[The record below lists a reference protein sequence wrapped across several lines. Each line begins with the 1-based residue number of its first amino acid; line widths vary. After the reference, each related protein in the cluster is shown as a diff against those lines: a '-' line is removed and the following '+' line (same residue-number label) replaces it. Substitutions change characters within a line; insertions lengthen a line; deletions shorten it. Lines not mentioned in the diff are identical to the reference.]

1 IIFGILIIAS
11 IATYLVPSGQFDREE
26 MDGREIVIEGTY
38 QASEQSPV
46 SVLDIFLAIQNGL
59 IESADLIFM
68 VLIIGGVVA
77 VLEHTGAI
85 NSGINSLIEKT
96 NGRKYPLVILFI
108 VIFAFMDMAGIS
120 GNAIIAFIPIGII
133 LAKGLNLDP
142 LVGVA
147 MVYLGQYTGVATGTF
162 APVIT
167 GLAQN
172 IAELPLFSGAW
183 LRLSAFIALLLITIV
198 YICLY
203 VRKISKDPSKRMT
216 EFEDDDDLEDD
227 RPKFGKFTNRHKII
241 LLVFFAFLG
250 LFLYGVFQFE
260 WTVNEL
266 AAIFLIAAIV
276 VAAIAKINP
285 NQFVSVFIKGAQGMV
300 YGALVIGLARSIVL
314 VLEEG
319 AVLDT
324 IVNYAFEPL
333 NTLPPMLGAITLFFF
348 NLFFNLII
356 TSGTGQAA
364 IVMPFIVPLVDML
377 DITRQTGV
385 IAFKLGDGITNV
397 ITPTSGVLMAV
408 LAVGKVSFVSWF
420 KFVWPLV
427 LMWTVVGVI
436 TVAVAV

>member
-1 IIFGILIIAS
+1 
-11 IATYLVPSGQFDREE
+11 
-26 MDGREIVIEGTY
+26 
-38 QASEQSPV
+38 
-46 SVLDIFLAIQNGL
+46 
-59 IESADLIFM
+59 
-68 VLIIGGVVA
+68 
-77 VLEHTGAI
+77 
-85 NSGINSLIEKT
+85 
-96 NGRKYPLVILFI
+96 
-108 VIFAFMDMAGIS
+108 
-120 GNAIIAFIPIGII
+120 
-133 LAKGLNLDP
+133 LDP

-162 APVIT
+162 DPVIT
-167 GLAQN
+167 GLAQS

-183 LRLSAFIALLLITIV
+183 LRFAAFVALLLITIV

-203 VRKISKDPSKRMT
+203 VRKISKDPSKKMT
-216 EFEDDDDLEDD
+216 EFDDVDELEET
-227 RPKFGKFTNRHKII
+227 RPQFGKFTNRHKII

-250 LFLYGVFQFE
+250 VFLYGVFQFE

-266 AAIFLIAAIV
+266 AAIFLLAAIV
-276 VAAIAKINP
+276 VAVIAKINP
-285 NQFVSVFIKGAQGMV
+285 NEFVSVFIKGAQGMV

-333 NTLPPMLGAITLFFF
+333 NSVPPMLGAITLF
-348 NLFFNLII
+348 FFNLII

-436 TVAVAV
+436 TVAVVVLVNYGPF